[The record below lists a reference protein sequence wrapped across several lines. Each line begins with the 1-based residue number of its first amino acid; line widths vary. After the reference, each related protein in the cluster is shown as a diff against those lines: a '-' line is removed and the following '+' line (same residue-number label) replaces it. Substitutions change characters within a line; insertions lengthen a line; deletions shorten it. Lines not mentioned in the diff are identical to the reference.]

1 MEENDRLLMD
11 LAQRSGGLEPM
22 LDAVFS
28 FMKRK
33 TDLYVEQG
41 PGDRVGFPPGEAQK
55 IVLKCFGKFASMG
68 GPAPDKKAL
77 EAIGMRLQDGSSAH
91 HRDQKQSQQSAHNP
105 TPAQISGSAPA
116 PAPPKSSAPT
126 SAALS
131 SPLTTA
137 NLPHYNGAAL
147 ETYAWS
153 QTLTDVTISLPLL
166 SPCPAKSLSISIEKS
181 RVSVHRRDASSSS
194 CVLQGDLPHDID
206 ASESLWNL
214 DGSTVVAPPSH
225 PARQPCIALTA
236 ILCDV
241 VFTIDVFQVLHLE
254 KRVQT
259 WWECAIKGHPCID
272 TQRVDSSRHI
282 RCDHSVALMPSCRPN
297 LAILTIFS
305 PPQFLRRRNAG
316 S

>member
-1 MEENDRLLMD
+1 MSSSAISTLYVAPLHRLRESTLEFVRTQKQIGRQEQASVVAHFCRSAMEENDRLLMD

-91 HRDQKQSQQSAHNP
+91 HRDQKQSHQSAHNP
-105 TPAQISGSAPA
+105 TPAQISGSQLKSVLAAGSAPA

-236 ILCDV
+236 
-241 VFTIDVFQVLHLE
+241 
-254 KRVQT
+254 RS
-259 WWECAIKGHPCID
+259 PCN
-272 TQRVDSSRHI
+272 
-282 RCDHSVALMPSCRPN
+282 SV
-297 LAILTIFS
+297 
-305 PPQFLRRRNAG
+305 
-316 S
+316 